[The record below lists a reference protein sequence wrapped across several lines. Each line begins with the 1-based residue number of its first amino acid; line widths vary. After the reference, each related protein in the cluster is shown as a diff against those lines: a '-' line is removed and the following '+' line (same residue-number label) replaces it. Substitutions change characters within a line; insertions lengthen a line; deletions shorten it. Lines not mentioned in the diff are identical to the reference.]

1 MELEIDK
8 TQQNLEVEQQQPTIS
23 NADQI
28 RIRKLEEKV
37 VDFVSKQRLPQ
48 AWQYIND
55 IPKLYDITMTAPELA
70 GAPSGEGN
78 DAEALN
84 GQEAGQSPGTKN

>member
-23 NADQI
+23 TADQI

-37 VDFVSKQRLPQ
+37 VDFVSKQRLP
-48 AWQYIND
+48 
-55 IPKLYDITMTAPELA
+55 
-70 GAPSGEGN
+70 
-78 DAEALN
+78 
-84 GQEAGQSPGTKN
+84 